1 MARAGESVCVCEVQG
16 ERNVNN
22 REMQGEGRHGKYYLI
37 YSICL
42 LIDFPLKRL
51 QTDSKTDRPTVGLA
65 GERGKR
71 GYSQRRPGIHPS
83 GN

>member
-1 MARAGESVCVCEVQG
+1 MYVCMHGGEV
-16 ERNVNN
+16 ERNVNK
-22 REMQGEGRHGKYYLI
+22 REIQGQGRHGKYYLI

-51 QTDSKTDRPTVGLA
+51 QTDSKTDRRTDRRIDGQA
-65 GERGKR
+65 GEWGKR
-71 GYSQRRPGIHPS
+71 PYLQPRPGIHSS